1 MNLKIYIFLLLFCG
15 NLFSYPLWLH
25 TSRTQIT
32 NSKGNVVIL
41 RGVNFGSWL
50 LNELWMTDFQP
61 KGSNLTCD
69 TDIRFILNKR
79 FGKKKANQ
87 LIDIYQLSYINE
99 QDFDN
104 VKTLGFNCIRL
115 PFLYK
120 ILEDDDKPGIYK
132 KDGWNLLDFAVSNCA
147 LRNIYCIIDLHGTP
161 GGQSA
166 DHTTG
171 QTGYNKLFWE
181 KKFQDRTVKM
191 WKAISRRYKN
201 ESAVAGYDLI
211 NEPYG
216 APTKDSLLKLYDKL
230 YRAIRAIDKKH
241 IIFLADRGPW
251 HGGLNE
257 LPILKNCRHPIP
269 ATISN
274 MPGTRLDL
282 VAGIGEWENVV
293 YQTHIYDF
301 KNWGIAAHKKLIDDF
316 AKEEIARRKNVPIL
330 IGEFHPWGDN
340 KVWEMYFK
348 KFNSNNWNWTL
359 WTYKCSSKAGDW
371 GIYRTTVS
379 PDILKDSFNELSNK
393 FTRYSTEFTTTDKK
407 QIDVLK
413 KAASLSTIKHTIN
426 ASINKQNN

>member
-132 KDGWNLLDFAVSNCA
+132 KDGWNL
-147 LRNIYCIIDLHGTP
+147 
-161 GGQSA
+161 
-166 DHTTG
+166 
-171 QTGYNKLFWE
+171 W
-181 KKFQDRTVKM
+181 
-191 WKAISRRYKN
+191 IS
-201 ESAVAGYDLI
+201 L
-211 NEPYG
+211 
-216 APTKDSLLKLYDKL
+216 
-230 YRAIRAIDKKH
+230 
-241 IIFLADRGPW
+241 
-251 HGGLNE
+251 
-257 LPILKNCRHPIP
+257 
-269 ATISN
+269 
-274 MPGTRLDL
+274 
-282 VAGIGEWENVV
+282 
-293 YQTHIYDF
+293 YQT
-301 KNWGIAAHKKLIDDF
+301 
-316 AKEEIARRKNVPIL
+316 AR
-330 IGEFHPWGDN
+330 
-340 KVWEMYFK
+340 
-348 KFNSNNWNWTL
+348 
-359 WTYKCSSKAGDW
+359 
-371 GIYRTTVS
+371 
-379 PDILKDSFNELSNK
+379 
-393 FTRYSTEFTTTDKK
+393 
-407 QIDVLK
+407 
-413 KAASLSTIKHTIN
+413 
-426 ASINKQNN
+426 